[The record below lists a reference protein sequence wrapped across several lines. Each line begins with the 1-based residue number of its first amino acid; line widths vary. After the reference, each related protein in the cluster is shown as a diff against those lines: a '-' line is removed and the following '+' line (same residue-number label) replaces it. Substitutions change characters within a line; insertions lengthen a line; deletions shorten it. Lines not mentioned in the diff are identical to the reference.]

1 MRDENWFETLYREH
15 HAAVLSYARRRGVE
29 PDDLVAEVFTSAWRS
44 RDRVPDAP
52 LPWLLRTA
60 HNHLLHEARGQA
72 RRARLVGRAR
82 ARVEVERDPA
92 EMVVERHD
100 AQTAIGAALARLSA
114 TDQEVLRLT
123 AWEQLDTAAL
133 AYVLDCSEVAAR
145 VRLHRA
151 TRRLRL
157 MMTVPPP
164 GTAPHHTAPG
174 DVALDDFPASLRT
187 TRIPEIRTSDSSPR

>member
-1 MRDENWFETLYREH
+1 MRDEDWFETLYREH
-15 HAAVLSYARRRGVE
+15 HPAVLGYARRRGVE
-29 PDDLVAEVFTSAWRS
+29 ADDLVAEVFTTAWRS

-60 HNHLLHEARGQA
+60 HHHMLHEARGQA

-92 EMVVERHD
+92 EMVVERYD
-100 AQTAIGAALARLSA
+100 AQTAIGAALARLSV

-133 AYVLDCSEVAAR
+133 AYVLECSEVAAR

-151 TRRLRL
+151 TRRLHL
-157 MMTVPPP
+157 MMTVPSP
-164 GTAPHHTAPG
+164 GAASHRAAPG
-174 DVALDDFPASLRT
+174 DVAPGDFPASIRT
-187 TRIPEIRTSDSSPR
+187 TRASEIRTSDNSPR